1 MRIKF
6 LREPHVRRAEMLRYA
21 RCGDG
26 VGVEKEAEQAQRLV
40 DDLIRP
46 AAAAVVFDIKRDG
59 EKLFVAD
66 TELEGKSIKK
76 LLAPCNKCVV
86 MAITVG
92 FELDM
97 KIAALGSSSPVLS
110 LLADAAASSA
120 VEDACDACCES
131 IESELGVKLT
141 PRFSPGYGDLPM
153 NIQPALLTLT
163 NARRDLGLT
172 IGSGCML
179 SPIKSVTAIAG
190 IKEVENDEF

>member
-21 RCGDG
+21 RCGD
-26 VGVEKEAEQAQRLV
+26 GVEKEAEQAQRLV

-97 KIAALGSSSPVLS
+97 KIAALGSSSPALS

-172 IGSGCML
+172 VGSGCML

>member
-21 RCGDG
+21 GCGDG

-92 FELDM
+92 FEVDM
-97 KIAALGSSSPVLS
+97 KIAALGSASPALS

-153 NIQPALLTLT
+153 NIQPALITLT
-163 NARRDLGLT
+163 NARRYLGLT
-172 IGSGCML
+172 VGSGCML

>member
-59 EKLFVAD
+59 EKIFVAD

-97 KIAALGSSSPVLS
+97 KIAALGSSSPALS

-172 IGSGCML
+172 VGAGCML

>member
-21 RCGDG
+21 RCDDG

-97 KIAALGSSSPVLS
+97 KIAALGSSSPALS

-172 IGSGCML
+172 VGSGCML

>member
-26 VGVEKEAEQAQRLV
+26 VGFEKEAEQAQRLV

-97 KIAALGSSSPVLS
+97 KIAALGSSSPALS

-172 IGSGCML
+172 VGSGCML

>member
-92 FELDM
+92 FEVDM
-97 KIAALGSSSPVLS
+97 KIAALGSASPALS

-163 NARRDLGLT
+163 NARRYLGLT
-172 IGSGCML
+172 VGSGCML

>member
-97 KIAALGSSSPVLS
+97 KIAALGSSSPALS

-120 VEDACDACCES
+120 VEDACDACCKS

-172 IGSGCML
+172 VGSGCML

>member
-6 LREPHVRRAEMLRYA
+6 LREPHVRRTEMLRYA

-97 KIAALGSSSPVLS
+97 KIAALGSSSPALS

-120 VEDACDACCES
+120 VEDSCDACCES

-172 IGSGCML
+172 VGSGCML

>member
-97 KIAALGSSSPVLS
+97 KIAALGSSSPALS

-131 IESELGVKLT
+131 IDSELGVKLT

-172 IGSGCML
+172 VGSGCML
-179 SPIKSVTAIAG
+179 SPIKSATKAFFG
-190 IKEVENDEF
+190 SS

>member
-97 KIAALGSSSPVLS
+97 KIAALGSSSPALS

-120 VEDACDACCES
+120 VEDACDSCCES

-172 IGSGCML
+172 VGSGCML

>member
-6 LREPHVRRAEMLRYA
+6 LREPHVCRAEMLRYA

-97 KIAALGSSSPVLS
+97 KIAALGSASPALS

-131 IESELGVKLT
+131 IESELGVNLT

-172 IGSGCML
+172 VGSGCML

-190 IKEVENDEF
+190 IKEEENEEF

>member
-6 LREPHVRRAEMLRYA
+6 LREPHVRRTEMLRYA

-97 KIAALGSSSPVLS
+97 KIAALGSSSPALS

-172 IGSGCML
+172 VGSGCML

>member
-1 MRIKF
+1 
-6 LREPHVRRAEMLRYA
+6 
-21 RCGDG
+21 
-26 VGVEKEAEQAQRLV
+26 
-40 DDLIRP
+40 
-46 AAAAVVFDIKRDG
+46 
-59 EKLFVAD
+59 
-66 TELEGKSIKK
+66 
-76 LLAPCNKCVV
+76 

-97 KIAALGSSSPVLS
+97 KIAALGSSSPALS

-141 PRFSPGYGDLPM
+141 PRFSPGYGDLPL

-172 IGSGCML
+172 VGAGCML

-190 IKEVENDEF
+190 IKEVKNDEF

>member
-92 FELDM
+92 FELYM
-97 KIAALGSSSPVLS
+97 KIAALGSSSPALS

-172 IGSGCML
+172 VGSGCML

>member
-6 LREPHVRRAEMLRYA
+6 LREPHVRRTEMLRYA

-97 KIAALGSSSPVLS
+97 KISALGSSSPALS

-141 PRFSPGYGDLPM
+141 QSFSPGYGDLPM

-172 IGSGCML
+172 VGSGCML

>member
-97 KIAALGSSSPVLS
+97 KIAALGSSSPALS

-120 VEDACDACCES
+120 VEAACDACCES

-172 IGSGCML
+172 VGSGCML

>member
-97 KIAALGSSSPVLS
+97 KIAALGSASPALS

-141 PRFSPGYGDLPM
+141 PRFSPGYGDLLM

-172 IGSGCML
+172 VGSGCML

-190 IKEVENDEF
+190 IKEVKNDEF

>member
-97 KIAALGSSSPVLS
+97 KIAALGSSSPALS

-172 IGSGCML
+172 VGSGCML

-190 IKEVENDEF
+190 LKEVENDEF

>member
-46 AAAAVVFDIKRDG
+46 AAAAVVFDIKRDD

>member
-46 AAAAVVFDIKRDG
+46 AAASVVFDIKRDG

-76 LLAPCNKCVV
+76 LLAPCKKCVV

-97 KIAALGSSSPVLS
+97 KIAALGSSSPALS

-141 PRFSPGYGDLPM
+141 PRFSPGYGDLPL

-172 IGSGCML
+172 VGSGCML

-190 IKEVENDEF
+190 IKEVKNDEF

>member
-76 LLAPCNKCVV
+76 LLAPCNKCVM

-97 KIAALGSSSPVLS
+97 KIAALGSSSPALS

-172 IGSGCML
+172 VGSGCML

>member
-46 AAAAVVFDIKRDG
+46 AAAAVVFDIKRNG
-59 EKLFVAD
+59 EKIFVAD
-66 TELEGKSIKK
+66 TELEGKNIKK

-97 KIAALGSSSPVLS
+97 KIAALGSSSPALS

-141 PRFSPGYGDLPM
+141 PRFSPGYGDLPL

-172 IGSGCML
+172 VGAGCML

-190 IKEVENDEF
+190 IKEVKNDEF

>member
-26 VGVEKEAEQAQRLV
+26 VGVEKKAEQAQRLV

-76 LLAPCNKCVV
+76 LLAPCKKCVV

-92 FELDM
+92 FEVDM
-97 KIAALGSSSPVLS
+97 KIAALGSSSPALS

-163 NARRDLGLT
+163 NARRYLGLT
-172 IGSGCML
+172 VGTGCML

>member
-97 KIAALGSSSPVLS
+97 KIAALGSSSPALS
-110 LLADAAASSA
+110 LLAGAAASSA

-163 NARRDLGLT
+163 NARRYLGLT
-172 IGSGCML
+172 VGTGCML

>member
-92 FELDM
+92 FEVDM

-172 IGSGCML
+172 VGSGCML

>member
-97 KIAALGSSSPVLS
+97 KIAALGSSSPALS

-172 IGSGCML
+172 VGAGCML

>member
-97 KIAALGSSSPVLS
+97 KIAALGSSSPALS
-110 LLADAAASSA
+110 LLADAAGANGA
-120 VEDACDACCES
+120 GDPADEGAAKAN
-131 IESELGVKLT
+131 SE
-141 PRFSPGYGDLPM
+141 
-153 NIQPALLTLT
+153 
-163 NARRDLGLT
+163 
-172 IGSGCML
+172 
-179 SPIKSVTAIAG
+179 
-190 IKEVENDEF
+190 

>member
-6 LREPHVRRAEMLRYA
+6 LREPHVRRTEMLRYA

-97 KIAALGSSSPVLS
+97 KIAALGLSSPALS

-172 IGSGCML
+172 VGSGCML

>member
-97 KIAALGSSSPVLS
+97 KIAALGSASPALS

-131 IESELGVKLT
+131 IESELGVKVT

-172 IGSGCML
+172 VGSGCML

-190 IKEVENDEF
+190 IKEVKNDEF

>member
-46 AAAAVVFDIKRDG
+46 AAAAVVFDIKRNG
-59 EKLFVAD
+59 EKIFVAD

-76 LLAPCNKCVV
+76 LLAPCKKCVV

-92 FELDM
+92 FEVDM
-97 KIAALGSSSPVLS
+97 KIAALGSSSPALS

-172 IGSGCML
+172 VGSGCML

>member
-21 RCGDG
+21 RSGDG

-97 KIAALGSSSPVLS
+97 KIAALGSSSPALS

-172 IGSGCML
+172 VGSGCML

>member
-92 FELDM
+92 FEVDM
-97 KIAALGSSSPVLS
+97 KLAALGSASPALW

-172 IGSGCML
+172 VGSGCML

>member
-97 KIAALGSSSPVLS
+97 KIAALSSSSPALS

-153 NIQPALLTLT
+153 NIQPALITLT

-172 IGSGCML
+172 VGSGCML

>member
-97 KIAALGSSSPVLS
+97 KISALGSSSPALS

-172 IGSGCML
+172 VGSGCML

>member
-1 MRIKF
+1 
-6 LREPHVRRAEMLRYA
+6 ML
-21 RCGDG
+21 
-26 VGVEKEAEQAQRLV
+26 
-40 DDLIRP
+40 
-46 AAAAVVFDIKRDG
+46 IKRDG

-92 FELDM
+92 FEVDM
-97 KIAALGSSSPVLS
+97 KIAALGSASPALS

-172 IGSGCML
+172 VGSGCML

>member
-97 KIAALGSSSPVLS
+97 KIAALSSSSPALS

-172 IGSGCML
+172 VGSGCML

>member
-46 AAAAVVFDIKRDG
+46 SAAAVVFDIKRDG

-97 KIAALGSSSPVLS
+97 KIAALGSSSPALS

-172 IGSGCML
+172 VGSGCML

>member
-1 MRIKF
+1 MRLKF
-6 LREPHVRRAEMLRYA
+6 LREPHVRRTEMLRYA

-97 KIAALGSSSPVLS
+97 KISALGSSSPALS

-172 IGSGCML
+172 VGSGCML